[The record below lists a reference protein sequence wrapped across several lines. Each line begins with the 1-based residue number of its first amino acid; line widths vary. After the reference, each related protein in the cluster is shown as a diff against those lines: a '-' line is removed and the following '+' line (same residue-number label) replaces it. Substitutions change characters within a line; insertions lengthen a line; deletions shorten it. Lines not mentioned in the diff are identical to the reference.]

1 VRNRLNCIHRRI
13 AVATMTAVVF
23 GLLVAVLAPAP
34 ASAGVRGPCSASING
49 RSVAGLSLSKAD
61 AIRVGRD
68 SNVRVAMAARQPM
81 THYRITLSF
90 RGRSWTIKDE
100 DIAANRWA
108 GVIPAR
114 LYARYGVGFYTVRAT
129 STGPG
134 VSCSGEVLIKVV

>member
-1 VRNRLNCIHRRI
+1 MANSLGIERVRAI
-13 AVATMTAVVF
+13 AAISV
-23 GLLVAVLAPAP
+23 LLFALLMVLLAPAP
-34 ASAGVRGPCSASING
+34 ASAAIRGPCSASING
-49 RSVAGLSLSKAD
+49 RSVAGLSLSRTD

-68 SNVRVAMAARQPM
+68 SNVRVAMAARRPM

-100 DIAANRWA
+100 DITSNRWA
-108 GVIPAR
+108 GVIPAS
-114 LYARYGVGFYTVRAT
+114 LYARYGTGFYTVRAT